1 MSESKIDNTFNVAMD
16 QINKLEK
23 TFTANGRLEKA
34 ISEVGGDIS
43 WLKDIQESLSSV
55 YESLEAGHYGAVA
68 HLDNVDEQLSKK
80 KKITNKTPV
89 GMVAEGVLDADDDDG
104 FMARS
109 QLYFLARDAIKLH
122 GIIDDRDDL
131 EPWVQSKIAQA
142 SKDIDAVSRYTEYN
156 AMKAEVEP
164 EGIKPHMHS
173 HAEVPPHMEEGYSI
187 LPPMD
192 TDKYQE
198 RDGLEGPFPTKSG
211 KVVYYD
217 PKEGSY
223 YDSDTDIYLS
233 YDDFRALDKDV
244 NEGQMKNMLHDNAE
258 DMDKEDFVR
267 EYADQLGG
275 GEAAADFWDNVN
287 GVEEDSSVAK
297 VSSKR
302 KEEHDA
308 MVVTPADRELN
319 TPAWQRYKAGDPRYK
334 YKAHADSDITEGME
348 FDEKRTDDL
357 QMVAKD
363 LFKNALSKAKKK
375 VK

>member
-1 MSESKIDNTFNVAMD
+1 MSEHKIDNTFTVAMD

-23 TFTANGRLEKA
+23 VFTAGGRLERA

-43 WLKDIQESLSSV
+43 WLKDIQESLSNV
-55 YESLEAGHYGAVA
+55 YESLEEGHYGAVA

-131 EPWVQSKIAQA
+131 EPWVSSKIAQA

-164 EGIKPHMHS
+164 EGMELNTHS

-192 TDKYQE
+192 TDKYQA

-223 YDSDTDIYLS
+223 YDSDTDMYLT
-233 YDDFRALDKDV
+233 YDDFRALDM
-244 NEGQMKNMLHDNAE
+244 NEGSMKNMLHDNAE
-258 DMDKEDFVR
+258 DMDRDDFVS
-267 EYADQLGG
+267 EYGDQLGG
-275 GEAAADFWDNVN
+275 HEAAGDFWDNVN
-287 GVEEDSSVAK
+287 GVEEVAK
-297 VSSKR
+297 ASSSR

-308 MVVTPADRELN
+308 MIVTPADKELN
-319 TPAWQRYKAGDPRYK
+319 TVAYQRYKAGDPRYK
-334 YKAHADSDITEGME
+334 YKAHADAEITEGME

-357 QMVAKD
+357 QIVAKD